1 MPMSIS
7 EQERFSKLESSV
19 AVLDTKMDNTTK
31 LLDDMRK
38 MLENQT
44 VILSKFLVLE
54 ERHNNFENE
63 LKLLKNDY
71 KMSKEEF
78 LKAIG
83 AFRAIVFS
91 GAIFVST
98 VVGLGLYIYNDK
110 IEVLERHEQ
119 ILTANNNK

>member
-1 MPMSIS
+1 MTPRD
-7 EQERFSKLESSV
+7 EQERFSKLETSV
-19 AVLDTKMDNTTK
+19 AVLDTKMDNTAI

-44 VILSKFLVLE
+44 AILSKFLLLE

-63 LKLLKNDY
+63 LKLLKNEY
-71 KMSKEEF
+71 KGSKEEL

-83 AFRAIVFS
+83 AFRAIVFG

-98 VVGLGLYIYNDK
+98 IAGLGLYIYNDK
-110 IEVLERHEQ
+110 IEMLNKHEQ
-119 ILTANNNK
+119 ILSKHNNK

>member
-1 MPMSIS
+1 MSIS

-19 AVLDTKMDNTTK
+19 AVLDTKMDNTNK

-44 VILSKFLVLE
+44 AILSKFLVLE

-71 KMSKEEF
+71 KMSKEEL

-98 VVGLGLYIYNDK
+98 IVGLGLYIYNDK
-110 IEVLERHEQ
+110 IEILDRHEQ
-119 ILTANNNK
+119 ILATNNNNK

>member
-1 MPMSIS
+1 MSIS

>member
-1 MPMSIS
+1 MPN

-19 AVLDTKMDNTTK
+19 AVLDTKIDNTNK

-44 VILSKFLVLE
+44 TILSKFLVLE

-63 LKLLKNDY
+63 LKTLKEDY
-71 KMSKEEF
+71 EVSKEEA
-78 LKAIG
+78 LKVVG
-83 AFRAIVFS
+83 AFRAIVFC

-98 VVGLGLYIYNDK
+98 IVGLGLYIYNDK
-110 IEVLERHEQ
+110 IEMLDRHEQ
-119 ILTANNNK
+119 ILSTNNNNK

>member
-1 MPMSIS
+1 MPN

-19 AVLDTKMDNTTK
+19 AVLDTKIDNTNK

-44 VILSKFLVLE
+44 TILSKFLVLE

-63 LKLLKNDY
+63 LKTLKEDY
-71 KMSKEEF
+71 KVSKEEA
-78 LKAIG
+78 LKVVG
-83 AFRAIVFS
+83 AFRAIVFG

-98 VVGLGLYIYNDK
+98 IVGLGLYIYNDK
-110 IEVLERHEQ
+110 IEMLDRHEQ
-119 ILTANNNK
+119 ILSTNKNNK

>member
-1 MPMSIS
+1 MTARD
-7 EQERFSKLESSV
+7 EQERFSKLETSV
-19 AVLDTKMDNTTK
+19 AVLDTKIDNTNK

-44 VILSKFLVLE
+44 AILSKFLLLE

-63 LKLLKNDY
+63 LKMLKNDY
-71 KMSKEEF
+71 KMSKEEL

-98 VVGLGLYIYNDK
+98 IVGLGLYIYNDK
-110 IEVLERHEQ
+110 VEILQRHEQ
-119 ILTANNNK
+119 ILTNNNNK

>member
-1 MPMSIS
+1 MTPRD
-7 EQERFSKLESSV
+7 EQERFSKLETSV
-19 AVLDTKMDNTTK
+19 AVLDTKIDNTNK

-44 VILSKFLVLE
+44 AILSKFLLLE

-63 LKLLKNDY
+63 LKMLKNDY
-71 KMSKEEF
+71 KGSKEGL

-98 VVGLGLYIYNDK
+98 IVGLGLYIYNDK
-110 IEVLERHEQ
+110 VEILQRHEQ
-119 ILTANNNK
+119 ILTNNNNK

>member
-1 MPMSIS
+1 MSN

-19 AVLDTKMDNTTK
+19 AVLDTKIDNTNK

-44 VILSKFLVLE
+44 TILSKFLVLE

-63 LKLLKNDY
+63 LKTLKEDY
-71 KMSKEEF
+71 KSIKEEA
-78 LKAIG
+78 LK
-83 AFRAIVFS
+83 VV

-98 VVGLGLYIYNDK
+98 IVGLGLYIYNDK
-110 IEVLERHEQ
+110 IDMLIKHEQ
-119 ILTANNNK
+119 ILSTNNNNK